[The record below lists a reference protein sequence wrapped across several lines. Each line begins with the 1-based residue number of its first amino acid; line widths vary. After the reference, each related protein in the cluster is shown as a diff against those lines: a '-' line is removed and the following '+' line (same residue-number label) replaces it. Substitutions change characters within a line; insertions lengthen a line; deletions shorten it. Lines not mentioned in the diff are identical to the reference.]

1 MRDARTSCA
10 LTSLRSVY
18 ADLLNAS
25 LPAFL
30 IGIYE
35 ILTVIVMHALIVCVQ
50 TRAYAHWLCQLASEG
65 FSSRLFG

>member
-18 ADLLNAS
+18 ADLLNA
-25 LPAFL
+25 L
-30 IGIYE
+30 GE
-35 ILTVIVMHALIVCVQ
+35 MHALVCVQ

-65 FSSRLFG
+65 FSSRLLGNGEWAQKSSRSV